1 MEATEQ
7 PSLSIT
13 RCLFLVTLKP
23 DLISFSCCQSAS
35 KVHQSIFSAEI
46 FLPCLFLSVLHCSST
61 CSLQLLSQLICDFRT
76 LQPREQGTLPLTSIV
91 DSLQDLQGK
100 QREQHFAFL
109 SSSVEQELLAQLSLF
124 FFTMDKSSTVF
135 MHFLFLLFLFR
146 VLNCAIESTVL
157 TPCCLSL
164 PSP

>member
-1 MEATEQ
+1 MFISSNFKAR
-7 PSLSIT
+7 LDI
-13 RCLFLVTLKP
+13 LFM
-23 DLISFSCCQSAS
+23 
-35 KVHQSIFSAEI
+35 
-46 FLPCLFLSVLHCSST
+46 LSVSIQGSPVYFLCRDFPPLPFLCVLHSSST

-76 LQPREQGTLPLTSIV
+76 LQPQERGTLPLTSIV

-146 VLNCAIESTVL
+146 VLNCATESAVL
-157 TPCCLSL
+157 TTCCLSL